1 MVFHNNVSHLVI
13 YTICIRLFFR
23 PYLFQTTFVSSYYA
37 SFYYHDSVVLRLIV
51 GMGRNDL
58 PNDHYLFFS
67 MYRRTLHRPQCS
79 YPKQL
84 EARLS
89 CLSAAYDPSG

>member
-79 YPKQL
+79 YLKQL